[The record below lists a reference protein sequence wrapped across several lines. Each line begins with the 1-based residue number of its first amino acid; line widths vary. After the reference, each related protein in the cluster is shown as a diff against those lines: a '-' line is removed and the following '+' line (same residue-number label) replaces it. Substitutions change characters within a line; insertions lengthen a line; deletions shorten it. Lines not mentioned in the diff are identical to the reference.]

1 MREKL
6 RRNFKFLF
14 LIKWNKTEPVPNV
27 PFHIICKTTYNILK
41 KWRNH
46 NENLKKDFRSM
57 FDWIRNRDITRVIFT
72 NTRMVIFNRSGSN
85 ISRNI
90 MVTLLK
96 GGLHMTIVV
105 KKVPKCLRGI
115 VKLLF
120 GIKD

>member
-1 MREKL
+1 
-6 RRNFKFLF
+6 
-14 LIKWNKTEPVPNV
+14 
-27 PFHIICKTTYNILK
+27 
-41 KWRNH
+41 
-46 NENLKKDFRSM
+46 M
-57 FDWIRNRDITRVIFT
+57 FNRIRNGNITSIIPSSSRVAIL
-72 NTRMVIFNRSGSN
+72 NRSNSN

-90 MVTLLK
+90 MVALLK

>member
-1 MREKL
+1 
-6 RRNFKFLF
+6 
-14 LIKWNKTEPVPNV
+14 
-27 PFHIICKTTYNILK
+27 
-41 KWRNH
+41 
-46 NENLKKDFRSM
+46 
-57 FDWIRNRDITRVIFT
+57 
-72 NTRMVIFNRSGSN
+72 MVISNRSNGN
-85 ISRNI
+85 IGRNI

>member
-1 MREKL
+1 M
-6 RRNFKFLF
+6 
-14 LIKWNKTEPVPNV
+14 
-27 PFHIICKTTYNILK
+27 
-41 KWRNH
+41 
-46 NENLKKDFRSM
+46 
-57 FDWIRNRDITRVIFT
+57 
-72 NTRMVIFNRSGSN
+72 FNRIGNGNIASIIPSSSRVAVFNRNSSN

>member
-1 MREKL
+1 
-6 RRNFKFLF
+6 
-14 LIKWNKTEPVPNV
+14 
-27 PFHIICKTTYNILK
+27 
-41 KWRNH
+41 
-46 NENLKKDFRSM
+46 M
-57 FDWIRNRDITRVIFT
+57 FNRIRIRNITSIIPTIDLVV
-72 NTRMVIFNRSGSN
+72 NFNRDNINSSG
-85 ISRNI
+85 RI